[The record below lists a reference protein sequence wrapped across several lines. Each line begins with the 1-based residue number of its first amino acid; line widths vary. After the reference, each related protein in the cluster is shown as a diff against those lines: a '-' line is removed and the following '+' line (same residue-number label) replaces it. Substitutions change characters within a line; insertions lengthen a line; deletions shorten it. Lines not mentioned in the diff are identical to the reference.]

1 MLGGLTG
8 FTNPGGGDWGERM
21 LNTVASQ
28 SIRHLFTKS
37 ESVEVSVRCSPS
49 SKLLQGSIDSFKMSG
64 RGLVIRRDFPVEE
77 MSFETDAVSL
87 DFSSILKGKITLK
100 QPTQAIAL
108 VTLSEEG
115 INQAFKAE
123 LVRKRLQNLS
133 IDSLND
139 LTGGESVSFT
149 EVQLQL
155 ENGNRIRLFAKAEL
169 PERGTVPISMTMTLG
184 VERRRRITFKDP
196 QFHPD
201 GVPEELRETSQTL
214 AKALAEVLDNMV
226 DLDRFDL
233 DGVTMRIN
241 RLETQGKKL
250 LFSGYA
256 QIEHFPGVG

>member
-8 FTNPGGGDWGERM
+8 FTNPTGGDWGERM

-28 SIRHLFTKS
+28 SIRHLFSKS

-64 RGLVIRRDFPVEE
+64 RGLVIRKEFPVEE

-87 DFSSILKGKITLK
+87 DFSSILKGKISLK

-108 VTLSEEG
+108 VTLSQEG
-115 INQAFKAE
+115 INQAFQAE

-133 IDSLND
+133 LDSLND
-139 LTGGESVSFT
+139 LCGGEPLSFT
-149 EVQLQL
+149 DIHIEL
-155 ENGNRIRLFAKAEL
+155 ENSNRIRLFAKAEL
-169 PERGTVPISMTMTLG
+169 ANHGTVPLSMTMTLG

-196 QFHPD
+196 QFHTD
-201 GVPEELRETSQTL
+201 TVPESLQAVSQTL
-214 AKALAEVLDNMV
+214 AKALAELLDNMV

-233 DGVTMRIN
+233 DGVSLRIN

-256 QIEHFPGVG
+256 QIEHFPGSP